1 MKKFLV
7 QQSKFNKLGGIVTFV
22 LDMIIDRF
30 SLFQEAFL
38 RESEKKR
45 DKQGRVSKLL
55 QLRPNA
61 MPTIFPWNTSVQS
74 QKTAG
79 KTVDQVD
86 QEHSEANDLE
96 TELRR
101 DAMSVAGSS
110 LHPGNSRF
118 VSDGPIPGK
127 ILQLFF

>member
-1 MKKFLV
+1 
-7 QQSKFNKLGGIVTFV
+7 
-22 LDMIIDRF
+22 
-30 SLFQEAFL
+30 
-38 RESEKKR
+38 
-45 DKQGRVSKLL
+45 
-55 QLRPNA
+55 
-61 MPTIFPWNTSVQS
+61 MPTIFPWNSNEQS

-101 DAMSVAGSS
+101 DAMSVTS

-118 VSDGPIPGK
+118 VSDGPIPGNAFQYLLKELITCCQFIFQVLSLSGIHFLVCPVTK
-127 ILQLFF
+127 ISI

>member
-1 MKKFLV
+1 
-7 QQSKFNKLGGIVTFV
+7 
-22 LDMIIDRF
+22 
-30 SLFQEAFL
+30 
-38 RESEKKR
+38 
-45 DKQGRVSKLL
+45 
-55 QLRPNA
+55 
-61 MPTIFPWNTSVQS
+61 MPTIFPWNTNVQS
-74 QKTAG
+74 QRTAG

-118 VSDGPIPGK
+118 VSDGPIPGN
-127 ILQLFF
+127 ILQYFSKRINNLFFQFLLFRVRA